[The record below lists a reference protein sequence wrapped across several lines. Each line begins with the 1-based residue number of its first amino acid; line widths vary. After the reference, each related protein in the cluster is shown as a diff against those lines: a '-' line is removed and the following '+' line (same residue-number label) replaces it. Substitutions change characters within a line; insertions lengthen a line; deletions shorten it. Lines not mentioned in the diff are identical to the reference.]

1 MAFRSPQSDTDSD
14 STHSVYSSAKD
25 SPSDLLLASTPRE
38 SASSKMSDDRVSALE
53 QALSE
58 LQAGTQQRF
67 DTILQ
72 LLMEQQRQRTPTP
85 PTIPSPTPRIRAPP
99 PALPSEFD
107 GDRSKGPAFLNSCQT
122 YIRLCPDSFSDD
134 QVKITWSLS
143 YMKSGRAAKW
153 AARVFKYEED
163 ERNPKFLDWA
173 DFRDEFR
180 KEFCPAH
187 SDAAAINKLETTSYF
202 QRTRLVDEYRD
213 EFLDLITEAGYT
225 DPKTLVVKFRR
236 GLNPQVQNAVATMAA
251 GRPSDTS
258 PTHWYEAARNVDQN
272 RASNEAFQS
281 SFRSSAP
288 ARPTTSGILCP
299 PTLAHVCPSPGHPV
313 PMDVDASQKRDA
325 LPLSCYRCKKPGHKS
340 PECPQRFDVR
350 TFTIQDLE
358 SELAERMAQLDVVS
372 VEDSPAEPEENS
384 EKLDFVKDDE

>member
-1 MAFRSPQSDTDSD
+1 M
-14 STHSVYSSAKD
+14 
-25 SPSDLLLASTPRE
+25 
-38 SASSKMSDDRVSALE
+38 
-53 QALSE
+53 
-58 LQAGTQQRF
+58 
-67 DTILQ
+67 
-72 LLMEQQRQRTPTP
+72 
-85 PTIPSPTPRIRAPP
+85 
-99 PALPSEFD
+99 
-107 GDRSKGPAFLNSCQT
+107 
-122 YIRLCPDSFSDD
+122 
-134 QVKITWSLS
+134 
-143 YMKSGRAAKW
+143 
-153 AARVFKYEED
+153 
-163 ERNPKFLDWA
+163 
-173 DFRDEFR
+173 
-180 KEFCPAH
+180 
-187 SDAAAINKLETTSYF
+187 SYF
-202 QRTRLVDEYRD
+202 QRTRSVDEYLD

-225 DPKTLVVKFRR
+225 DPKTLVVKFQR

-288 ARPTTSGILCP
+288 TRLTTSGILRP
-299 PTLAHVCPSPGHPV
+299 PTLAHVRPSPGHPV

-325 LPLSCYRCKKPGHKS
+325 LPLTCYRCKKPGHKS

-372 VEDSPAEPEENS
+372 VEDSPAEPEGNS